1 MKLTNTGKI
10 IALLLVFGIIFGYLL
25 TPLGLE
31 TRSANLRTVAIV
43 PFFIAASLGIPI
55 TALILL
61 FKKPRIAGILVVIN
75 AIIMLF
81 LVPGD
86 QAGFFFTVPVPP
98 AITVLEFL
106 SVIVSIGFLLYGP
119 KLYGQSLKNFK

>member
-1 MKLTNTGKI
+1 MKKLTTTGKI
-10 IALLLVFGIIFGYLL
+10 IGVLLVLAIIFGYLL

-31 TRSANLRTVAIV
+31 PRNPDLRSYAVV

-55 TALILL
+55 VALALL
-61 FKKPRIAGILVVIN
+61 FKKPRVTSVLVIIN

-81 LVPGD
+81 LVAGD
-86 QAGFFFTVPVPP
+86 QAGFFFTTPPPV

-106 SVIVSIGFLLYGP
+106 SMGLSIAFLLLAQ
-119 KLYGQSLKNFK
+119 KLRREIKA